1 MNILQQI
8 IDVKKEEVR
17 IIKRDRS
24 LSQFADSEFFEQSTQ
39 SLIENLLKKNG
50 IGIIAEVKKA
60 SPSRGLIRE
69 DFNHLKIADI
79 YFHNEVEAVSVLTDK
94 KFFQGNIKFLRDIAG
109 IKSAPLLRKDFIIDE
124 YQVYETRSN
133 GADIILLIAEALSVN
148 QIREL
153 THAAHEIGL
162 EVLLEFHS
170 ESQMSKIDFNLI
182 RLIGINNRNLE
193 DFRTDLAS
201 TESIASLLPDS
212 LIIVSESGIRTEE
225 DIKRLGAT
233 RTSAILVGEQLMASD
248 DLDAAVKELKDWCQ
262 HAR

>member
-24 LSQFADSEFFEQSTQ
+24 LSQFADSEFFEKRTH
-39 SLIENLLKKNG
+39 SLIEKLLQKNG

-69 DFNHLKIADI
+69 DFNHLKIAQI
-79 YFHNEVEAVSVLTDK
+79 YFKNKVEAVSVLTDK
-94 KFFQGNIKFLRDIAG
+94 KFFQGDIKFLRDIAAV
-109 IKSAPLLRKDFIIDE
+109 KSSPLLRKDFIIDE
-124 YQVYETRSN
+124 YQVFEARSN
-133 GADIILLIAEALSVN
+133 GADVILLIAEALSIN

-153 THAAHEIGL
+153 AHAAHEIDL

-170 ESQMSKIDFNLI
+170 ESQMSKIDFDLI

-193 DFRTDLAS
+193 DFTTDLAA
-201 TESIASLLPDS
+201 TEKVASRLPNS
-212 LIIVSESGIRTEE
+212 LIIVSESGIRSEE
-225 DIKRLGAT
+225 DIKRLGRT
-233 RTSAILVGEQLMASD
+233 RTSAILVGEHLMDSTD
-248 DLDAAVKELKDWCQ
+248 IDAAVRELKNWCQ